1 LEQDG
6 LLGKDDI
13 CGVNGTHRRPS
24 MPGKFAQVLYF
35 LCHDLLRRDFAII
48 SKEMVKKNTHVG
60 SIVYGGGVEYCSEV
74 EWISDLYNLSNVSLL
89 SCLTDLKS
97 GDIFCCL
104 KNLST
109 GDTIVGSEDFGESLN
124 GHGETGNGPDADVLE
139 HFPTTEKKGS
149 LSYADAARGTK
160 RYVSFLE

>member
-1 LEQDG
+1 
-6 LLGKDDI
+6 
-13 CGVNGTHRRPS
+13 
-24 MPGKFAQVLYF
+24 
-35 LCHDLLRRDFAII
+35 
-48 SKEMVKKNTHVG
+48 MVKKNTNVG
-60 SIVYGGGVEYCSEV
+60 SIVCGGGVEHCSEV
-74 EWISDLYNLSNVSLL
+74 DWISYLYNLSNESLL

-124 GHGETGNGPDADVLE
+124 GHGETKNGPDADVE
-139 HFPTTEKKGS
+139 HFPTTEKKES

-160 RYVSFLE
+160 RHVSFE